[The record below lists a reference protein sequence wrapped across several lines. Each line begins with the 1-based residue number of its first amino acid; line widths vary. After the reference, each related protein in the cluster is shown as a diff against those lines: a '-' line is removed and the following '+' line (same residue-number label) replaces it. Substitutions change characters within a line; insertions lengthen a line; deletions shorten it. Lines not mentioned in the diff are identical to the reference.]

1 MKAPLI
7 LRRWSLL
14 FVVLSVVVGGSL
26 LWQDS
31 GAPPAPP
38 CHEVVVLYEGRDFL
52 YNASGLDFYRWHYKV
67 MGDSCISMALSH
79 WIVEVC
85 GDFIDDISE
94 VNTVSIDQSDPANG
108 DTTSYV
114 YETGLDPLS
123 GIAGV
128 KWEHAEGNEL
138 DGEAEYDTF
147 SFVSPGHEN
156 PNAPVMWLSKG
167 GTLVDAG
174 YVIGPGCVPVS
185 VEELSWGRLKAMW
198 R

>member
-7 LRRWSLL
+7 LRRWFLL
-14 FVVLSVVVGGSL
+14 FLVLSVVVGGTL

-31 GAPPAPP
+31 GAPPVP
-38 CHEVVVLYEGRDFL
+38 CHNVDIIYEGRDFL
-52 YNASGLDFYRWHYKV
+52 YNVSGLDFYRWHYSV
-67 MGDSCISMALSH
+67 VGDSCISLAMSH

-85 GDFIDDISE
+85 GDFIEDISE
-94 VNTVSIDQSDPANG
+94 VSTTSVDQSDPANG
-108 DTTSYV
+108 DTTSYI

-128 KWEHAEGNEL
+128 KWEHAGGNEL
-138 DGEAEYDTF
+138 DAEGESDTF

-156 PNAPVMWLSKG
+156 PNAPVMWVSKG
-167 GTLVDAG
+167 GQLIDAG
-174 YVIGPGCVPVS
+174 YVVGPGCVPVRT
-185 VEELSWGRLKAMW
+185 EELSWGRVKAIW